1 VWRHIAESAR
11 GDSHLADDSPCQD
24 SSRVVVLGGD
34 DDHETLVACVTDGA
48 GSARYGAIGSATAA
62 DSILHSATAHFEQHG
77 TFAGLVCEDIVR
89 WCEAARARLADDA
102 TSRRA
107 ELRELATTLCAA
119 IVSPWC
125 SYFFQVGDG
134 AIILMKNDVSGV
146 VFWPQSGEYVNSTNF
161 LTSNE
166 YRDHLQFASTTNG
179 FSDVA
184 LLTDG
189 MERLALRFD
198 SRTPHRPFFEPLFQ
212 ALRTDE
218 NTGDLAENLR
228 RFLKS
233 DSVRSRSDDDKTLIL
248 ASRIC
253 RQIDHAD

>member
-11 GDSHLADDSPCQD
+11 GDSHLADDTPCQD

-34 DDHETLVACVTDGA
+34 ENETLVACIADGA
-48 GSARYGAIGSATAA
+48 GSARYSAIGSATAA
-62 DSILHSATAHFEQHG
+62 DSIVHSATAHFEQQG
-77 TFAGLVCEDIVR
+77 TFAGLVSDDVVL

-102 TSRRA
+102 ASRRV
-107 ELRELATTLCAA
+107 ELRDLATTLCAA
-119 IVSPWC
+119 IVSPTC
-125 SYFFQVGDG
+125 SYFFQIGDG

-146 VFWPQSGEYVNSTNF
+146 VFWPQSGEYVNTTNF

-166 YRDHLQFASTTNG
+166 YRDHLQFSSTSNG

-218 NTGDLAENLR
+218 NTGDLAQSLR
-228 RFLKS
+228 RFLQS

-253 RQIDHAD
+253 RQIDHAN